1 MGNFALYSAD
11 GKKIKQNKKPTSLE
25 DLKLCL
31 KVRQGNGQVR
41 TEAVQSQ
48 NQKQAKTISA
58 VLDGKG
64 AVKQRH
70 SHPGPHKR
78 GLPCPLQAG
87 FSGERTWRWF
97 LEARASFESVG
108 EDRTRERVK
117 QETDLRAGWSVGN
130 TNAGST
136 IGSMGT
142 VCVTSQD
149 EIPGCPGDLQPG
161 AFISNSTI
169 PWCVRHL

>member
-64 AVKQRH
+64 CCEAKT
-70 SHPGPHKR
+70 
-78 GLPCPLQAG
+78 LPPRASQ
-87 FSGERTWRWF
+87 
-97 LEARASFESVG
+97 ARASVPS
-108 EDRTRERVK
+108 
-117 QETDLRAGWSVGN
+117 AGWLLRG
-130 TNAGST
+130 A
-136 IGSMGT
+136 
-142 VCVTSQD
+142 
-149 EIPGCPGDLQPG
+149 DLEMVSG
-161 AFISNSTI
+161 GKGIF
-169 PWCVRHL
+169 